1 MLDYWLSQPI
11 SNSKVSL
18 HILNFKSQEMKIII
32 QKSESHLNLILPK
45 IIVSESCIIVTVLVN
60 RGNNIEWLLDTLTD
74 IFHWKWIGLGALA
87 VIFLL
92 SHVQWKLENQIYYQK
107 QIYYLCTGSHLRNL
121 FVWGCDGLMNAGK
134 PGLVCVDE
142 GLLV

>member
-32 QKSESHLNLILPK
+32 QKLESHLNLLLPK

-92 SHVQWKLENQIYYQK
+92 SHVQWKLENQFIIKSKFITFAQDH
-107 QIYYLCTGSHLRNL
+107 T
-121 FVWGCDGLMNAGK
+121 
-134 PGLVCVDE
+134 CVIFLYED
-142 GLLV
+142 VMV

>member
-1 MLDYWLSQPI
+1 MVTGHIDRHFSLKMNRIRCAGGHI
-11 SNSKVSL
+11 SFEPCT
-18 HILNFKSQEMKIII
+18 IKIR
-32 QKSESHLNLILPK
+32 KP
-45 IIVSESCIIVTVLVN
+45 
-60 RGNNIEWLLDTLTD
+60 
-74 IFHWKWIGLGALA
+74 
-87 VIFLL
+87 
-92 SHVQWKLENQIYYQK
+92 IYYQK

>member
-32 QKSESHLNLILPK
+32 QKSESYLNLILPK

-92 SHVQWKLENQIYYQK
+92 SHVQWKLENQFITK
-107 QIYYLCTGSHLRNL
+107 SKFITFALDHT
-121 FVWGCDGLMNAGK
+121 
-134 PGLVCVDE
+134 CVIFLYED
-142 GLLV
+142 VMV